1 MNYELR
7 SSSSSTN
14 FLELE
19 LNSVPFQK
27 ELLQPCFYRLFQ
39 EGRKIVG
46 AMLQHITYNEWL
58 PVILGP
64 RVLNIFELTLNP
76 NGQYDRH
83 NASVNP
89 SVANAFAAA
98 AFRFGHS
105 LIKSRA
111 GMKILSLS

>member
-1 MNYELR
+1 M
-7 SSSSSTN
+7 
-14 FLELE
+14 
-19 LNSVPFQK
+19 
-27 ELLQPCFYRLFQ
+27 
-39 EGRKIVG
+39 G

-76 NGQYDRH
+76 NGHYDRH

-89 SVANAFAAA
+89 SIANAFAGA

-111 GMKILSLS
+111 GMKSLMIFHN

>member
-1 MNYELR
+1 M
-7 SSSSSTN
+7 
-14 FLELE
+14 
-19 LNSVPFQK
+19 
-27 ELLQPCFYRLFQ
+27 
-39 EGRKIVG
+39 I
-46 AMLQHITYNEWL
+46 QHITYNEWL

-76 NGQYDRH
+76 NDHYHGH

-111 GMKILSLS
+111 GMKKVCHFFSGRRGVVLSNMIQHRTN